1 MIPPEA
7 HYIRQEISI
16 TFPFLHFFL
25 KTHFSH
31 LLLLDRTT
39 WILLLENLR
48 GFRFLKPISLNLY
61 DPLQTLFMNVKT
73 LKGLNSL
80 QGLDLA

>member
-1 MIPPEA
+1 M
-7 HYIRQEISI
+7 
-16 TFPFLHFFL
+16 
-25 KTHFSH
+25 
-31 LLLLDRTT
+31 T

-61 DPLQTLFMNVKT
+61 DPLQTLLMNVKT